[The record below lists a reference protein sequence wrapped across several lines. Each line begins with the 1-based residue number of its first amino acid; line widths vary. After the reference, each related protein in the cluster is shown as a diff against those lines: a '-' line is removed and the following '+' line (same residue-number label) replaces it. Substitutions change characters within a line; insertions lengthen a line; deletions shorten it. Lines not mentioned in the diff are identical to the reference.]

1 MRVLILNYE
10 FPPLGGGA
18 GNATAELVRS
28 LENEPDLEVVVV
40 TSSTAGKRVS
50 RNEFTRNSTVYY
62 LPIGKNGANIHYQT
76 NRELLTYIVAGHRFL
91 RKLLRKESFDRCL
104 AVMTVPA
111 GVNAWLIRKQVPYLV
126 SLQGSDVPG
135 YSERFSMLYR
145 FLTPTIH
152 RIWRDSTSV
161 VANSEGL
168 RTLALRSAPEQE
180 IGVIPNGV
188 DTELFSPGPAG
199 EAGRDGKQRIVCV
212 GRLIERK
219 GVRELLE
226 AFELVAE
233 ELPQAH
239 LDLVGSGNL
248 ERVLQRRIEARGLA
262 DRITLHGSVPHDDL
276 PFYLRRGSVFVLPSH
291 AEGMSN
297 ALLEGMSC
305 GLPVV
310 VTDTGGTQ
318 ELVQGNGVIV
328 PMKEPK
334 ALAAALL
341 DVLGDEARRAEWSRV
356 SREIA
361 LSLSWDAMALRY
373 MELCGRARDRVA
385 PSSVAH
391 RERPGVG

>member
-40 TSSTAGKRVS
+40 TSSTGAKRVS
-50 RNEFTRNSTVYY
+50 RNEFTANSTIYY
-62 LPIGKNGANIHYQT
+62 LPIGKSGANIHYQT
-76 NRELLTYIVAGHRFL
+76 NRELLTYVFACHRFL
-91 RKLLRKESFDRCL
+91 RKLLREERFDRCI
-104 AVMTVPA
+104 AFMTVPA
-111 GVNAWLIRKQVPYLV
+111 GVNAWLIRKQVPYVV

-135 YSERFSMLYR
+135 YSERFKTLYR

-152 RIWRDSTSV
+152 RIWRDADAV
-161 VANSEGL
+161 AANSEGL
-168 RTLALRSAPEQE
+168 RKLAIRGAPEQE

-188 DTELFSPGPAG
+188 DTELFSPAPEG
-199 EAGRDGKQRIVCV
+199 EGEQDGKQRIVCV

-219 GVRELLE
+219 GVWELLE
-226 AFELVAE
+226 AFALAAE
-233 ELPQAH
+233 ELPRAQ

-248 ERVLQRRIEARGLA
+248 EQLLQRRIEERGLA
-262 DRITLHGSVPHDDL
+262 ERITLHGSVPHEDL
-276 PFYLRRGSVFVLPSH
+276 PLYLRNSSVFVLPSH

-318 ELVQGNGVIV
+318 ELVKGNGIVV
-328 PMKEPK
+328 PMREPK
-334 ALAAALL
+334 ALAAALVEL
-341 DVLGDEARRAEWSRV
+341 LNDEERRAAWGRV

-373 MELCGRARDRVA
+373 MGLCGRRRHEPESIVCC
-385 PSSVAH
+385 
-391 RERPGVG
+391 